1 MARFIVRGNRRLEGE
16 VTPRGNKNAAL
27 PVLAACLLADEEVI
41 LENIPDITDVR
52 VMMDVLRSLGAEVER
67 RKDGSVS
74 VLAKSLSETTVPE
87 KLCTSIRASILVAG
101 PMLARCGKVKLHPP
115 GGDVIGRRRL
125 DTHFLALEALGA
137 DVEINGAYQLEA
149 HHGLRGRNIFFD
161 EPSVT
166 ATENAVMAAALAKG
180 TTVFENVAYEPHV
193 QDLCNM
199 INTLGGKISGIG
211 SSRLTVEG
219 VERLGGGTFRIG
231 SDYIEAGSWVAAAA
245 VTGGEIR
252 IKDQKKSDLRMALH
266 RFRKLGL
273 ETRWEDDDTTLVVPG
288 DQTLEVQHDLG
299 EAVPKL
305 DCGPWP
311 QFPSD
316 LLSILLVV
324 ATQAKGTVLVH
335 EKMFESRLFFTDRLT
350 SMGAQIILCD
360 PHRAVI
366 VGPARLV
373 GSKVESPDIRA
384 GIAMVIAG
392 LAARGETVISNIH
405 QIERGYQD
413 LEAKITA
420 LGGSIERV
428 EKAD

>member
-1 MARFIVRGNRRLEGE
+1 MARFVVRGGRKLQGE
-16 VTPRGNKNAAL
+16 VTPGGNKNAAL
-27 PVLAACLLADEEVI
+27 PVLAACLLSDEEVV
-41 LENIPDITDVR
+41 LENIPDILDVR
-52 VMMDVLRSLGAEVER
+52 VMMDVLRSLGADVER
-67 RKDGSVS
+67 RKNGEVS
-74 VLAKSLSETTVPE
+74 VHAKTLHTTTVPQ
-87 KLCTSIRASILVAG
+87 KLCEQIRASILVAG
-101 PMLARCGKVKLHPP
+101 PVLARCGEVKIYPP
-115 GGDVIGRRRL
+115 GGDVIGRRRI

-137 DVEINGAYQLEA
+137 QVEVNGAYDLKA
-149 HHGLRGRNIFFD
+149 DHGLRGRGIFFD

-180 TTVFENVAYEPHV
+180 TTVFENVASEPHV
-193 QDLCNM
+193 QDLCNL
-199 INTLGGKISGIG
+199 INHLGGKISGIG

-219 VERLGGGTFRIG
+219 VEKLGGGRFRIG
-231 SDYIEAGSWVAAAA
+231 ADYIEAGSWVAAAA
-245 VTGGEIR
+245 VTGGEVTVKGLNR
-252 IKDQKKSDLRMALH
+252 TDLRMALH
-266 RFRKLGL
+266 RFKRLGL
-273 ETRWEDDDTTLVVPG
+273 ETRWEGDDLVVPG
-288 DQTLEVQHDLG
+288 DQELRVQSDMH

-324 ATQAKGTVLVH
+324 ATQADGTVLIH
-335 EKMFESRLFFTDRLT
+335 EKMFESRLYFTDRLQ

-366 VGPARLV
+366 VGPSRLV
-373 GSKVESPDIRA
+373 GQKVESPDIRA

-405 QIERGYQD
+405 QIERGYQG
-413 LEAKITA
+413 LEEKISK

-428 EKAD
+428 AGN